1 LALVFFQKQ
10 VRGGSQETADATSCS
25 PPPSRRGPPGAAQT
39 APRRRPLPL
48 PFFLPLT
55 ALPLSSAHACTPRAR
70 PPLASPL
77 HASPCFPDQPR
88 SSASPSSSPLQPESS
103 PRASSRRQRRRFPA
117 GSNLAAAKIRRRRT
131 FSGQADLPSE
141 FRVSSRSGGPFS
153 RPPFG
158 RNRRR

>member
-1 LALVFFQKQ
+1 MALVFFQKQ

-25 PPPSRRGPPGAAQT
+25 PPPSRRGPPWSYLNRAT
-39 APRRRPLPL
+39 TMPPPSS
-48 PFFLPLT
+48 FLPS
-55 ALPLSSAHACTPRAR
+55 PDRFPAHACTPRAR
-70 PPLASPL
+70 PLLASPL

-88 SSASPSSSPLQPESS
+88 SSTSPSSSPLQPESS
-103 PRASSRRQRRRFPA
+103 PRASSRHQRRRFPA
-117 GSNLAAAKIRRRRT
+117 GFNLATAKIRRRRT

-153 RPPFG
+153 RPSFG